1 MDKEKA
7 IQTVN
12 QQLSDLT
19 QLADLT
25 TSAPRFRK
33 WRRNTRV
40 ILENVFGKES
50 SQVREYDTIDFTPG
64 IYTSDEDRQIE
75 LNKKGWEN
83 GHSQM
88 RAFLQ
93 SIIYEIENFWDQKGE
108 GIIQNNPVGFLTRL
122 FDRFCSVARQLQSR
136 HANRQTIS
144 IDDEYDVQD
153 LLHAL
158 LKIYFDDVRPEEWTP
173 SYAGKS
179 SRMDFLLKKEN
190 LVVEV
195 KKTRKDLTAKE
206 IGDQLIVDIG
216 RYAEHPDCKNLLC
229 FVYDPEGR
237 IGNPTGLESDLS
249 RSENG
254 LTVLIFVRPKPS

>member
-7 IQTVN
+7 IQIVS
-12 QQLSDLT
+12 QQLSELT
-19 QLADLT
+19 GLADST
-25 TSAPRFRK
+25 PGDARFKR

-50 SQVREYDTIDFTPG
+50 SQVKEFDLIHFTPG
-64 IYTSDEDRQIE
+64 IYTSNEDRQIE
-75 LNKKGWEN
+75 LNTKAWEN
-83 GHSQM
+83 GHSGM

-93 SIIYEIENFWDQKGE
+93 SIIDEIENFYDEEEKV
-108 GIIQNNPVGFLTRL
+108 IIENNPADCLSL
-122 FDRFCSVARQLQSR
+122 IFDRFHLVARQLQSR
-136 HANRQTIS
+136 HDNRQTIP

-179 SRMDFLLKKEN
+179 SRMDFLLKQEK

-195 KKTRKDLTAKE
+195 KKTRKDLTVKE
-206 IGDQLIVDIG
+206 VGDQLIVDIA
-216 RYAEHPDCKNLLC
+216 RYAEHPDCQNLLC

-237 IGNPTGLESDLS
+237 IGNPTGLENDLS

-254 LTVLIFVRPKPS
+254 LTVSVFVRPQSS